1 MLMMLLEN
9 FQMLIWE
16 VERLSKIL
24 FIYTKRIHFLGQLSD
39 EWLCSKY
46 WPCSSRNASKQLD
59 LPMLNRL
66 WPMIAQYGLALGL
79 LCLAKDFMN
88 LGAFKWGVSLLEEA
102 SEVARA
108 SAYSVRNVSCRKT
121 LPTLP
126 PMQLSHLEEEPMQFQ
141 HDLFSLAWLGMAN
154 IHAKRFFIP

>member
-1 MLMMLLEN
+1 
-9 FQMLIWE
+9 E

-88 LGAFKWGVSLLEEA
+88 LGAFKWGVSLLE
-102 SEVARA
+102 
-108 SAYSVRNVSCRKT
+108 
-121 LPTLP
+121 
-126 PMQLSHLEEEPMQFQ
+126 
-141 HDLFSLAWLGMAN
+141 
-154 IHAKRFFIP
+154 